1 MPHRHTMPAMTKK
14 HDTPPSSRAQTPPP
28 APPHPQGGQAS
39 RRALVLAGLAAAI
52 GGALFALKRQTAST
66 SPAGAPNSPASAAQA
81 QAAAEASSTASAPL
95 ITGDQLAPAFWQ
107 QAFDTP
113 TGKPLSLSIAQGK
126 PTLINFWATWCPP
139 CVKEMPEL
147 DRFHRAF
154 APKGWKV
161 IGLAIDGPTPV
172 KEFLAKV
179 GVGFDIGL
187 AGFGGTELAQVL
199 GNTSGGLPFSVLI
212 DAKGRVLHRKMGATH
227 YDELA
232 AWASKMA

>member
-1 MPHRHTMPAMTKK
+1 MPQKQA
-14 HDTPPSSRAQTPPP
+14 TPPSSRAQTPPP
-28 APPHPQGGQAS
+28 AQSGQAN
-39 RRALVLAGLAAAI
+39 RRVLVLAGLAAAA
-52 GGALFALKRQTAST
+52 GGALFALKHKTDSIN
-66 SPAGAPNSPASAAQA
+66 PAGAPRAPSSPASAAQA
-81 QAAAEASSTASAPL
+81 ATEASSTASAPL
-95 ITGDQLAPAFWQ
+95 IVGDQLAPAFWQ
-107 QAFDTP
+107 QEFDTP
-113 TGKPLSLSIAQGK
+113 KGQPLSLSIAQGK

-139 CVKEMPEL
+139 CVKELPEL
-147 DRFHRAF
+147 GRFHREF
-154 APKGWKV
+154 SPKGWKV

-187 AGFGGTELAQVL
+187 AGFGGTELAQAL

-212 DAKGRVLHRKMGATH
+212 DAKGRVMHRKMGATH

>member
-1 MPHRHTMPAMTKK
+1 MTKQQATLTNLAP
-14 HDTPPSSRAQTPPP
+14 TPAQ
-28 APPHPQGGQAS
+28 AQSGQAS
-39 RRALVLAGLAAAI
+39 RRILVLAGLAAAA
-52 GGALFALKRQTAST
+52 GGALVALKRPTSSTAS
-66 SPAGAPNSPASAAQA
+66 SA
-81 QAAAEASSTASAPL
+81 QAAAATGAASSASAPL
-95 ITGDQLAPAFWQ
+95 ITGDQLSPAFWQ
-107 QAFDTP
+107 QQFDTP
-113 TGKPLSLSIAQGK
+113 NGASNGRPLSLAIAQGK

-147 DRFHRAF
+147 NRFHRAF

-187 AGFGGTELAQVL
+187 AGFGGTELAQAL

-212 DAKGRVLHRKMGATH
+212 DAKGRVQHRKMGATH

>member
-1 MPHRHTMPAMTKK
+1 MTNRPAA
-14 HDTPPSSRAQTPPP
+14 PR
-28 APPHPQGGQAS
+28 PPHPATSASRQGGEAS
-39 RRALVLAGLAAAI
+39 RRLLILAGAAAAV
-52 GGALFALKRQTAST
+52 GGALVALKRPTGSATTQDSSKPGPLPT
-66 SPAGAPNSPASAAQA
+66 SAA
-81 QAAAEASSTASAPL
+81 AAASSASAPL
-95 ITGDQLAPAFWQ
+95 IVGDQLSPAFWQ
-107 QAFDTP
+107 QQFDTP
-113 TGKPLSLSIAQGK
+113 QGSTLTLAATQGK

-147 DRFHRAF
+147 NRFHREF
-154 APKGWKV
+154 SPKGWKV

-187 AGFGGTELAQVL
+187 AGFGGTELAQAL

-212 DAKGRVLHRKMGATH
+212 DAQGRVLHRKMGATH